1 MQGLVTADM
10 NTVRKSSLGFTLIE
24 ILVASGLLATLV
36 VFICAM
42 ILSAMRSQEFERS
55 VRTATV
61 ATREAMNRMADELR
75 LAAILP
81 SAGTQSLDFAG
92 SSNLPSGVLL
102 PDSYSSS
109 YSDQDSY
116 GVYEDKVKGDRYV
129 DNRLIFARPR
139 MEAGIGSSSSY
150 VFNPHDVSSYVYVE
164 WLVPKDRPD
173 RVWRRVYKINSG
185 LIGKCGHKAEKKLVD
200 GRMIGKVGSF
210 YTGIWKLDMSYFLGN
225 TYNSLTSKNSN
236 LVSMSNTNRESD
248 WLVTCLNAND
258 DAVDQNGRKGGRDGA
273 FVRNPATI
281 KFTVA
286 HPLYVNPRSATNSD
300 KNIEV
305 PYYTSYNR
313 NLFYIKFHT
322 VVFKDQKDLK
332 TETNATKIDLET
344 QVRLQTGA

>member
-1 MQGLVTADM
+1 M
-10 NTVRKSSLGFTLIE
+10 NIRLERKRGFTLIE
-24 ILVASGLLATLV
+24 VLVASGLLATMV
-36 VFICAM
+36 VFITYM
-42 ILSAMRSQEFERS
+42 VISAMRTQEFERS
-55 VRTATV
+55 VRTANV

-109 YSDQDSY
+109 YSDQRNY
-116 GVYEDKVKGDRYV
+116 GVYEDGVKGDRYV

-150 VFNPHDVSSYVYVE
+150 VFNPHDISSYVYVE

-185 LIGKCGHKAEKKLVD
+185 IVGKCGHKAEKELVD
-200 GRMIGKVGSF
+200 GKMIGKVGSF
-210 YTGIWKLDMSYFLGN
+210 YTGIWKLDMTYFLGN
-225 TYNSLTSKNSN
+225 TYSSLNSKNDN
-236 LVSMSNTNRESD
+236 LVSMSNTKRESD
-248 WLVTCLNAND
+248 WLVTSLNASDN
-258 DAVDQNGRKGGRDGA
+258 AVDQNGRRVGRDGA

-281 KFTVA
+281 KFTIA
-286 HPLYVNPRSATNSD
+286 HPLYVNPRSATSLD

-332 TETNATKIDLET
+332 TEKNATKIDIET
-344 QVRLQTGA
+344 QVRLQAGA